1 MNISYVRII
10 HTVIAMPR
18 PRKYDEPTKRIEFWI
33 PWSIYEEWEAARN
46 GEPWSEFFMEIW
58 EIAKPVLMKEE

>member
-1 MNISYVRII
+1 
-10 HTVIAMPR
+10 MPR